1 MSKAPVLTHLRP
13 TSMVRIDIGEHH
25 SEESERAVLG
35 AILLE
40 PTLLPQVRVRLQGVD
55 FYSLRNG
62 QIFETYLR
70 LEEQGRT
77 IDLRTVQADLEQR
90 RLFSEVG
97 GVAYLTSL
105 DLDLPD
111 PGRVDTYVEIIKEK
125 AVRRSLVKHCVGTAQ
140 GLADG
145 ADTTASL
152 SQAIQELRGLLAAA
166 APNGPRSIG
175 DLVDCY
181 FDELEERGKD
191 GLMGF
196 STGYPAIDDLG
207 PGLGKNHLWVVA
219 GRPGMGKT
227 TWTLNFLRRLSI
239 LGSVSSAFFSLEMNE
254 EELTHKLLCIDGGLL
269 SLHVMQGLLSKAEFR
284 RLVEAGN
291 RLKVQS
297 DQLHIAYVPRL
308 TLDDLEAKARRLKVE
323 KGLQVLAVDYLQLM
337 AGSTRRRSESRKA
350 ELSEITRGMKQ
361 LAGEL
366 GIGIVLLSQMNREVE
381 RRGGD
386 RRPILSDLAE
396 SGATE
401 QDADLVA
408 FVHRPEV
415 YEPERF
421 ELRGLAEFLIRKYR
435 HGRLGE
441 PQIGFDGGTG
451 RFFPLKK
458 AAIHEGPDP
467 F

>member
-25 SEESERAVLG
+25 SEESERAVL
-35 AILLE
+35 AAVLLE
-40 PTLLPQVRVRLQGVD
+40 PTLLPQVRVRLQKGD
-55 FYSLRNG
+55 FHSLRNG

-90 RLFSEVG
+90 RLFREIG

-111 PGRVDTYVEIIKEK
+111 LGRVDTYVEIIKEK

-140 GLADG
+140 GLANG
-145 ADTTASL
+145 AETTESL
-152 SQAIQELRGLLAAA
+152 SRAIQELRGLLADA

-175 DLVDCY
+175 ELVDCY
-181 FDELEERGKD
+181 FDGLEERGRE

-196 STGYPAIDDLG
+196 QTGIPAIDDLG
-207 PGLGKNHLWVVA
+207 PGLGRTHLWVIA

-227 TWTLNFLRRLSI
+227 TWTLNLLRHLSV
-239 LGSVSSAFFSLEMNE
+239 LGSASTALFSLEMNE
-254 EELTHKLLCIDGGLL
+254 DELTHKLLCIEGELL

-284 RLVEAGN
+284 RLVDAGN
-291 RLKVQS
+291 RLKS
-297 DQLHIAYVPRL
+297 RAAQLHIAYTPRL
-308 TLDDLEAKARRLKVE
+308 TLDELEAKARRLKVE
-323 KGLQVLAVDYLQLM
+323 MGLQVLAVDYLQLM
-337 AGSTRRRSESRKA
+337 TSRRRVENRRA
-350 ELSEITRGMKQ
+350 ELADITRGLKQ

-366 GIGIVLLSQMNREVE
+366 SVGIVLLSQMSREVE

-386 RRPILSDLAE
+386 RKPILSDLAE

-408 FVHRPEV
+408 FVHRPEL
-415 YEPERF
+415 YEPEKP
-421 ELRGLAEFLIRKYR
+421 ELKGVAEILIRKYR

-451 RFFPLKK
+451 RFFPLKRQ
-458 AAIHEGPDP
+458 AIHTGPDP